1 MLVNKI
7 LSTLIILSLF
17 AGCFGESTSED
28 NNNCLIPTNEFEN
41 IWEITGEY
49 NTFSSPHAADLNGD
63 NILDIVIGT
72 GMEIPAKGSI
82 VAIDGNDGNI
92 LWNIETGQE
101 MFSSAQFKDLDNDGE
116 LDVLLGGRGH
126 QLKAIDGQSGDLIW
140 SFDSNSSERE
150 NWYQFYTGQFINDI
164 DNDGV
169 FDWLTS
175 NGGDPT
181 KAPNQERENGYIM
194 ILSGAS
200 GEILGVAN
208 TPDNMET
215 YMSPVVYNPHPSME
229 TQILFGT
236 GGETWRGS
244 LWSTSI
250 EAILNGD
257 LSNAT
262 EIVSPIN
269 NIEKGLISTP
279 IILDLTNDEVLDI
292 VVTMFDGRTIA
303 INGNDFS
310 KIWEV
315 DAKEYAENGAA
326 ENTETWATPA
336 AGYFSEDSTPDIFV
350 HYTIGEWPQYT
361 SFWTAQIDGATGT
374 VSWMEETKHISA
386 ASPLALDLNGDNLDE
401 VIMIRGMVEFNEN
414 DPATPELS
422 HEVLIWNPCDNSNS
436 LIFNR
441 AGISIASP
449 LITDL
454 DNDGDLEMITTSSS
468 SFDSPTGTWKMY
480 RTDLN
485 IPSPTSITW
494 GAYMGNNYDGIVNTR

>member
-82 VAIDGNDGNI
+82 VAIDGNNGNI
-92 LWNIETGQE
+92 LWDFETGQE
-101 MFSSAQFKDLDNDGE
+101 MFSSAQFNDLDNDGE

-250 EAILNGD
+250 DAILNGD

-454 DNDGDLEMITTSSS
+454 DNDGDLEMVTTSSS

>member
-215 YMSPVVYNPHPSME
+215 YMSPIVYNPHPSME

-250 EAILNGD
+250 DAILNGD

-480 RTDLN
+480 RTALT
-485 IPSPTSITW
+485 IPSPTRITW

>member
-140 SFDSNSSERE
+140 SIDSNSSERE
-150 NWYQFYTGQFINDI
+150 NWYQFYTGQFNNDI

-181 KAPNQERENGYIM
+181 KDPNQERENGYIM

-250 EAILNGD
+250 DAILNGD

>member
-250 EAILNGD
+250 DAILNGD

>member
-215 YMSPVVYNPHPSME
+215 YMSPVVYNPHPSRE

-236 GGETWRGS
+236 GGETWQGS

-250 EAILNGD
+250 DAILNGD
-257 LSNAT
+257 ISNAT
-262 EIVSPIN
+262 EIVSPSN
-269 NIEKGLISTP
+269 DIEKGLISTP

-303 INGNDFS
+303 INCNDFS
-310 KIWEV
+310 KIWQV
-315 DAKEYAENGAA
+315 DAKEYAENGTA

>member
-28 NNNCLIPTNEFEN
+28 TNNCLISTNKFEN
-41 IWEITGEY
+41 IWEISGEY

-72 GMEIPAKGSI
+72 GMEVPAKGSI
-82 VAIDGNDGNI
+82 VAIDGNNGNI
-92 LWNIETGQE
+92 LWDFKTGQE
-101 MFSSAQFKDLDNDGE
+101 MFSSAQFEDLDGDGE
-116 LDVLLGGRGH
+116 LDVILGGRGH

-164 DNDGV
+164 DGDGV

-181 KAPNQERENGYIM
+181 KAPNQERENGYLM

-200 GEILGVAN
+200 GEILGVAD

-215 YMSPVVYNPHPSME
+215 YMSPIVYNPHPSME

-236 GGETWRGS
+236 GGETWHGS

-250 EAILNGD
+250 DAILNGD
-257 LSNAT
+257 ISNAT
-262 EIVSPIN
+262 EIVSPSN

-310 KIWEV
+310 TIWEV
-315 DAKEYAENGAA
+315 DAKEYAENGTA

-361 SFWTAQIDGATGT
+361 SFWTAQIDGGTGI

-386 ASPLALDLNGDNLDE
+386 ASPLAIDLNGDNLDE
-401 VIMIRGMVEFNEN
+401 VVMIRGMVEFNEN
-414 DPATPELS
+414 GPTNPELS

-441 AGISIASP
+441 AGISVASP

-468 SFDSPTGTWKMY
+468 SFDSPTGTWNMY

-494 GAYMGNNYDGIVNTR
+494 GAYMGNNYDGIVNTK